1 LKFTESFVVAVRALS
16 VNRLRS
22 ILTMLGIIIGV
33 AAVIALV
40 SAGQGAER
48 MVSEQIDA
56 MGTNLIMITPRGAT
70 RLEVEDSVFIVE
82 RVSTLSRAMPIIQ
95 SQTEV
100 SWRSNSATITVQG
113 VTQDFPDIRSFH
125 SASGRFLLETDVDA
139 RRRVAVVGQTVVEDI
154 FDGEDPVGQVMTVRG
169 QPFTVVGVM
178 EEKGETFGMDQDNVV
193 LIPITT
199 LQRLAG
205 TRYVSMI
212 YAQVRDLN
220 DTEDAVSQIQ
230 TVFDGKLRRSDTV
243 GVASQKQLLDTVST
257 ITQTFTILLAAI
269 AGISLL
275 VGGIGIMNIMLV
287 SVTERTREIGL
298 RKAVG
303 AKSSDVMFQFLIE
316 SSLLS
321 GLGGVVGII
330 LGSAATTILARYGGW
345 TPYTS
350 PSAVLLAIGF
360 SIGVGMFF
368 GLYPA
373 ARASRLD
380 PIYCL
385 RYE

>member
-1 LKFTESFVVAVRALS
+1 MKFTESFVVALRALS

-22 ILTMLGIIIGV
+22 TLTMLGVIIGV
-33 AAVIALV
+33 GAVIALV
-40 SAGQGAER
+40 SAGQGAQR

-56 MGTNLIMITPRGAT
+56 MGSNLIMITSRGPI
-70 RLEVEDSVFIVE
+70 RLELEDADFILQ
-82 RVSTLSRAMPIIQ
+82 RVPALSRAMPIIQ
-95 SQTEV
+95 SQVEV
-100 SWRSNSATITVQG
+100 SWKSNSATITVQG
-113 VTQDFPDIRSFH
+113 VTQDFPDIRSFYTEY
-125 SASGRFLLETDVDA
+125 GRFIMASDVDA

-154 FDGEDPVGQVMTVRG
+154 FDGQNPVGQVITVWG
-169 QPFTVVGVM
+169 QPFTVIGVLQ
-178 EEKGETFGMDQDNVV
+178 EKGEGFGMDQDNVV
-193 LIPITT
+193 LVPITT
-199 LQRLAG
+199 LQRIAG

-212 YAQVRDLN
+212 YAQVKDIN
-220 DTEDAVSQIQ
+220 ETDNAVAAIQ
-230 TVFDGKLRRSDTV
+230 AAFDSKARRSDTV
-243 GVASQKQLLDTVST
+243 SVASQKQLLETVST
-257 ITQTFTILLAAI
+257 VTQTFTVLLAAI
-269 AGISLL
+269 AGISLV

-287 SVTERTREIGL
+287 SVTERTREIGI

-303 AKSSDVMFQFLIE
+303 AKSRDVMFQFLIE

-321 GLGGVVGII
+321 GIGGVIGII
-330 LGSAATTILARYGGW
+330 LGSVTTRVLARYAGW

-350 PSAVLLAIGF
+350 PSAVLVALLF

>member
-1 LKFTESFVVAVRALS
+1 MVALRALS
-16 VNRLRS
+16 ANRLRS

-33 AAVIALV
+33 GAVIALV

-48 MVSEQIDA
+48 MVSSQIDA
-56 MGTNLIMITPRGAT
+56 MGTNLIMISPRGAT
-70 RLEVEDSVFIVE
+70 RLEVEDSEFVVE
-82 RVSTLSRAMPIIQ
+82 RVPTLSRAMPAIQ
-95 SQTEV
+95 AQVEI
-100 SWRSNSATITVQG
+100 SWRSNSATITIQG
-113 VTQDFPDIRSFH
+113 VTQDFPDIRSFYPQE
-125 SASGRFLLETDVDA
+125 GRFIVATDVDS
-139 RRRVAVVGQTVVEDI
+139 RRRVAVVGQTVVDEI
-154 FDGEDPVGQVMTVRG
+154 FDGEDPIGQVMTVRG

-178 EEKGETFGMDQDNVV
+178 EEKGEAFGMDQDNVV
-193 LIPITT
+193 LIPIST

-212 YAQVRDLN
+212 YAQVAELE
-220 DTEDAVSQIQ
+220 DTDDAVTQIQ
-230 TVFDGKLRRSDTV
+230 AAFDSKLRRSDTV
-243 GVASQKQLLDTVST
+243 SVASQKQLLDTVST
-257 ITQTFTILLAAI
+257 ITQTFTFLLAAI
-269 AGISLL
+269 ASISLL

-303 AKSSDVMFQFLIE
+303 AKSRDVMFQFLIE
-316 SSLLS
+316 SSMLS
-321 GLGGVVGII
+321 GLGGLIGIV
-330 LGSAATTILARYGGW
+330 LGSTGTRVLARYGGW

-350 PSAVLLAIGF
+350 PSAVLMALGF

>member
-1 LKFTESFVVAVRALS
+1 
-16 VNRLRS
+16 
-22 ILTMLGIIIGV
+22 MLGIIIGV

>member
-220 DTEDAVSQIQ
+220 DTDDAVSQIQ